1 MSKKH
6 PLVVVTGS
14 SGAGTS
20 TVRKA
25 FQHIFIREGL
35 KPAIIEG
42 DSFHKYDRQEMHKE
56 IKKSDKAG
64 RTFSHFGPKANLFKE
79 LEECFREY
87 SETGMTKRRHYAHN
101 AQEAEEFGVR
111 AGEFTEWE
119 NTPVGTDLLFYEGL
133 HGCVKTDE
141 VDLPKYAD
149 LKVGV
154 TPSVNLEW
162 IQKIHRDRSERGY
175 EVGTITDTILRRMYD
190 YVTYITPQFAQTD
203 INFQRIPVVDTS
215 HPFMARDIPTPDES
229 LVIIRIAL
237 PQKWDIDF
245 GYYLD
250 RLDRSWMSRTN
261 TIVVRGGKM
270 GIAMEMI
277 MLDMLST
284 LGIIEHVRR

>member
-6 PLVVVTGS
+6 PLIVVTGS

-25 FQHIFIREGL
+25 FQHIFTREGL
-35 KPAIIEG
+35 EPAIIEG
-42 DSFHKYDRQEMHKE
+42 DSFHKFDRQAMRKE
-56 IKKSDKAG
+56 IKKADKA
-64 RTFSHFGPKANLFKE
+64 RQTFSHFGPEANLFKE
-79 LEECFREY
+79 LEDCFKEY
-87 SETGMTKRRHYAHN
+87 SETGMSKRRHYAHN
-101 AQEAEEFGVR
+101 PQEAEELGIGV
-111 AGEFTEWE
+111 GKFTAWE
-119 NTPVGTDLLFYEGL
+119 DLPVGTDLLFYEGL
-133 HGCVKTDE
+133 HGCIMTDE
-141 VDLPKYAD
+141 VDLSTYPD

-162 IQKIHRDRSERGY
+162 IQKIHRDRAERGY

-250 RLDRSWMSRTN
+250 RLDGSWMSRSN

-270 GIAMEMI
+270 GIAMELI
-277 MLDMLST
+277 MMDMLAT